1 MLDQLAHRTRQERA
15 QPDTYGRI
23 VPLPIDTSG
32 DDSKA
37 DGGERDREQHAVL
50 EDRVREIAERV
61 CTDHGLELVH
71 AEAAGPE
78 GKPILRI
85 FIDKPEGIGIEDCT
99 VVSNHLSNWLVV
111 ENIAYERLEIS
122 SPGMDRP
129 LKNLA
134 AYQRFMGEQV
144 HVKLRIALAGQRR
157 FIGALRGASE
167 TQIELEV
174 DGAVLKLDVSNIDVT
189 RLVPNI

>member
-1 MLDQLAHRTRQERA
+1 MSLESLIEATLA
-15 QPDTYGRI
+15 
-23 VPLPIDTSG
+23 
-32 DDSKA
+32 
-37 DGGERDREQHAVL
+37 
-50 EDRVREIAERV
+50 
-61 CTDHGLELVH
+61 GLGYELVDMSMSTKS
-71 AEAAGPE
+71 GL
-78 GKPILRI
+78 LRV

-157 FIGALRGASE
+157 FVGALRGASD